1 MAFAIKIKPGTK
13 VRLDS
18 IDPRGD
24 ASVEKAQGIE
34 RVTELGLRLKTLQ
47 ELMYATGKHALL
59 IVLQGRDTAG
69 KDGAIRKILD
79 AVNVQSTRV
88 VPFKVPTAPELARD
102 FLWRIHQQVP
112 ERGGMTIFNR
122 SHYEDVLVVR
132 VHGLAPPKVWGARYA
147 HINDFERL
155 LTDCGTHVVK
165 FMLHIDADEQ
175 EKRLLAREQD
185 PDKGWKLA
193 VADWK
198 EREHWDAYTAAYDE
212 ALMRCST
219 DHAPWYVVP
228 ANRKWYRDLAIFET
242 LVDTLDPM
250 ARGWKKELA
259 VIGERSRKAI
269 EEYRASRDQP
279 S

>member
-1 MAFAIKIKPGTK
+1 MAFAIKIKPGTT

-24 ASVEKAQGIE
+24 GQVEKAQGAE
-34 RVTELGLRLKTLQ
+34 RVAELGLRLKTLQ

-59 IVLQGRDTAG
+59 VVLQGRDTAG

-88 VPFKVPTAPELARD
+88 TPFKVPTAPELARD
-102 FLWRIHQQVP
+102 FLWRIHLQAP

-132 VHGLAPPKVWGARYA
+132 VHDLVPPKVWRARYA

-155 LTDCGTHVVK
+155 LTDSGTHIVK
-165 FMLHIDADEQ
+165 FMLHIDAEEQ

-185 PDKGWKLA
+185 PDKAWKLA

-212 ALMRCST
+212 ALTRCST
-219 DHAPWYVVP
+219 EHAPWYVVP

-242 LVDTLDPM
+242 LVDTLNPM
-250 ARGWKKELA
+250 AHAWKKELA
-259 VIGERSRKAI
+259 EIGARSRKAI